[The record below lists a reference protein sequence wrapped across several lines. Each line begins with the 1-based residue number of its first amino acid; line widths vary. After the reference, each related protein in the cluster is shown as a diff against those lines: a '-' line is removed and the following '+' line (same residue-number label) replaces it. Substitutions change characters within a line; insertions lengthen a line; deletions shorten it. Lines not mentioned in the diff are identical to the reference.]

1 MGTWESTSDP
11 RRPRAALGSVEDPA
25 SIGDAARGG
34 QIVLARASSDR
45 SWTLCLIPDMSW
57 TKHKVQDFVGGRGQ
71 SEGMTGSAHS
81 PRRMPRPAELRPLIG
96 LARPELSPTRRRLA
110 AALTVADLRLAAR
123 RSVPRAVFDY
133 VDGSAETE
141 ASYRRARAAY
151 ESLEFQP
158 RVLRDVGGLSV
169 ATTVLGGPA
178 AVPFC
183 FAPTGFTRLMH
194 HTGEAAVA
202 RVAADRGIPYAV
214 STLGTSTPEAVA
226 AAVRE
231 NPAARLWFQL
241 YVWRDRAAAEELM
254 ARADAAGYEAL
265 ILTVD
270 VPVAGARL
278 RDVRNGLSVPPA
290 LTPRTVLDMARH
302 PRWWGNVLTTEPI
315 DFAALAEWDG
325 TIGEK
330 LNRLFDPTMTLAD
343 LDWVRANWRKPL
355 IVKGIQTV
363 QDARA
368 VTDAG
373 ADAIVLSN
381 HGGRQLDRAPVPLR
395 LLPTVRDAL
404 GPQAQILVDSGIMSG
419 ADIVAALALGAT
431 STLVGRAYLYGLMA
445 GGEAGAERVVD
456 ILTGEIRRTMALLG
470 AASVADLT
478 PDMVRLPA

>member
-1 MGTWESTSDP
+1 M
-11 RRPRAALGSVEDPA
+11 
-25 SIGDAARGG
+25 
-34 QIVLARASSDR
+34 
-45 SWTLCLIPDMSW
+45 
-57 TKHKVQDFVGGRGQ
+57 
-71 SEGMTGSAHS
+71 S
-81 PRRMPRPAELRPLIG
+81 PRQMPRWSQLQDLIKLQRPD
-96 LARPELSPTRRRLA
+96 LSPTKRHLA
-110 AALTVADLRLAAR
+110 GALTVADVRDVAR
-123 RSVPRAVFDY
+123 RRVPRAVFDY

-151 ESLEFQP
+151 EGIEFQP
-158 RVLRDVGGLSV
+158 RALQDVSALSTE
-169 ATTVLGGPA
+169 TTVLGVPA

-194 HTGEAAVA
+194 HEGEAAVA
-202 RVAADRGIPYAV
+202 RVAGERGIPYAV

-226 AAVRE
+226 EQVRGM
-231 NPAARLWFQL
+231 AGARLWFQL

-254 ARADAAGYEAL
+254 ARAEKAGYEAL
-265 ILTVD
+265 VLTVD

-278 RDVRNGLSVPPA
+278 RDMRNGLSVPPA
-290 LTPRTVLDMARH
+290 LTPRTVLDMGRH

-315 DFAALAEWDG
+315 DFAAMRGWDG

-330 LNRLFDPTMTLAD
+330 LNALFDPTMTLAD
-343 LDWVRANWRKPL
+343 LDWVRSNWRKPL

-363 QDARA
+363 DDARA

-395 LLPTVRDAL
+395 LLPAVREAL
-404 GPQAQILVDSGIMSG
+404 GPRAQLLVDSGILSG

-445 GGEAGAERVVD
+445 GGQAGVERVAD
-456 ILTGEIRRTMALLG
+456 IMTAEVRRTMALLG
-470 AASVADLT
+470 AATVADLA
-478 PDMVRLPA
+478 PGHVRLSG